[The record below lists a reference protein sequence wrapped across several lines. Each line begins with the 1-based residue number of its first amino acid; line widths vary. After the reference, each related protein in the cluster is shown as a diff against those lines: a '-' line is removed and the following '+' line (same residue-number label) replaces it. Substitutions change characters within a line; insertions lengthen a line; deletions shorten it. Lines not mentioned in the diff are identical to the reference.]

1 MTMTFAAPTSL
12 VIKPLGNLPI
22 YPDPPMTVQCGMAD
36 LAVGTIITETLA
48 RWRCTAACGWEY
60 ISVA

>member
-22 YPDPPMTVQCGMAD
+22 YPDPHD
-36 LAVGTIITETLA
+36 SAVRYG
-48 RWRCTAACGWEY
+48 
-60 ISVA
+60 